1 MLGLM
6 DYFSRPFSLCHS
18 IFISIIMAF
27 IYESFIMM
35 LIECVSM
42 IMIMITIM
50 IMIMISM
57 ITTTAALICPP
68 SMPVQPTRQKEGE
81 GESEGEELL
90 IQRSQVLLRRDARER
105 KRREL

>member
-27 IYESFIMM
+27 IDESFIMM
-35 LIECVSM
+35 FIECVSM
-42 IMIMITIM
+42 IMITI
-50 IMIMISM
+50 IVIAIMISM

-68 SMPVQPTRQKEGE
+68 SMPVQPTREKEGE